1 LNHHIHHLVSDLPII
16 TKIDYTLGVEEGEL
30 EMFFDMTNVTE
41 DQLVNKY
48 LEIAQNQPYNLN
60 WGNETTAINANY
72 MLGVYKRNGVEYTKH
87 P

>member
-1 LNHHIHHLVSDLPII
+1 
-16 TKIDYTLGVEEGEL
+16 
-30 EMFFDMTNVTE
+30 MTNVTE

-60 WGNETTAINANY
+60 CGNETTAINANY